1 MGVTAAERAEGRNG
15 GTALLGL
22 LLPVDRLLLVYLSII
37 TVVAVIRA
45 PKQPECWWLLPAHA
59 LFVLLL
65 YLIRRRP
72 LGATGQALGEIYPL
86 ILLVGLYS
94 EVGIL
99 NGHGVSV
106 HDALVQRWEMAVF
119 GADVSRE
126 WWQAMP
132 SRVWSTVLH
141 AAYFSYYLIVTVPAL
156 IFLRRRQTVDLRR
169 FVFTVMTTFVVC
181 YLAFVFFP
189 VAGPYYLFPRP
200 SDWFIDNLPAR
211 LVYATLAAGSSYGAA
226 FPSSHVAA
234 AVAATVSSFRGNRA
248 LGFALVIPTVL
259 LSVGVV
265 YCQMHYAVDA
275 VAGGV
280 VGLAMGF
287 GLMAEG

>member
-1 MGVTAAERAEGRNG
+1 MGLAVRAENDTGTGSFVGR
-15 GTALLGL
+15 
-22 LLPVDRLLLVYLSII
+22 LLPVDRLLLVYLTII

-45 PKQPECWWLLPAHA
+45 PRQPECWWLLPAHA

-106 HDALVQRWEMAVF
+106 HDGLVQRWETAVF
-119 GADVSRE
+119 GVQVSRA
-126 WWQAMP
+126 WWQDMP
-132 SRVWSTVLH
+132 SRVASTVLH

-156 IFLRRRQTVDLRR
+156 IFLRRRQTAELRR
-169 FVFTVMTTFVVC
+169 FVFTVMATFVAC

-200 SDWFIDNLPAR
+200 SDMVHRQSPGTPRVRNTRGSKLVRRGVSELTRRGRRRGDGLVAPGESRARIRARDSHGSAFGRSRVLPDALCR
-211 LVYATLAAGSSYGAA
+211 RCGGGA
-226 FPSSHVAA
+226 
-234 AVAATVSSFRGNRA
+234 
-248 LGFALVIPTVL
+248 
-259 LSVGVV
+259 
-265 YCQMHYAVDA
+265 
-275 VAGGV
+275 GV
-280 VGLAMGF
+280 VGLAIGYRLV
-287 GLMAEG
+287 G

>member
-1 MGVTAAERAEGRNG
+1 MTAAERVEGRNG
-15 GTALLGL
+15 GTTLLGL
-22 LLPVDRLLLVYLSII
+22 LLPVDRLLLVYLAVI

-45 PKQPECWWLLPAHA
+45 PRQPECWWLLPAHA

-72 LGATGQALGEIYPL
+72 LGAAGQALGEIYPL
-86 ILLVGLYS
+86 LLLVGLYS

-106 HDALVQRWEMAVF
+106 HDGLVQRWETAVF
-119 GADVSRE
+119 GVQVSRT
-126 WWQAMP
+126 WWQVMP
-132 SRVWSTVLH
+132 SRVWSAVLH

-156 IFLRRRQTVDLRR
+156 IFLRRRQTAKLRH
-169 FVFTVMTTFVVC
+169 FVFTVMATFVAC

-200 SDWFIDNLPAR
+200 SARFIDNLPAR

-234 AVAATVSSFRGNRA
+234 AVAATVSSFRGNRV

-259 LSVGVV
+259 LTVGVV
-265 YCQMHYAVDA
+265 YCQMHYGVDA
-275 VAGGV
+275 VAGAV
-280 VGLAMGF
+280 VGLAIGF
-287 GLMAEG
+287 GLRAEG